1 MRNHF
6 YHKTSA
12 PLKSGYFYLFFI
24 FISFFIAFVSVYIIV
39 VIFTRRFIRSIFF
52 YIVVF
57 HIVSHFFSVIDTF
70 IFHVVCLHIFSP
82 VISVID
88 KFIFHIIIFRSDIL
102 LIGWIFFIWL
112 IRCWLFRRCTTRSK
126 KHTRKQY
133 SYYFSPHIFSLLFP
147 CFTVSL
153 TSFWRHMLF
162 CTAFPSFFH
171 KKST

>member
-1 MRNHF
+1 M
-6 YHKTSA
+6 TSENIIRTSITINA
-12 PLKSGYFYLFFI
+12 KSLFSIKHPPSLKSGYFYLFFI

-39 VIFTRRFIRSIFF
+39 VIFTRRFIRSVFF
-52 YIVVF
+52 HLVVF
-57 HIVSHFFSVIDTF
+57 HIVS
-70 IFHVVCLHIFSP
+70 L
-82 VISVID
+82 VISVIS
-88 KFIFHIIIFRSDIL
+88 KFILHIITFRSDIL

-112 IRCWLFRRCTTRSK
+112 IRCWLFRPCTTRSK

-171 KKST
+171 KKAHRHF

>member
-52 YIVVF
+52 HIVVF
-57 HIVSHFFSVIDTF
+57 HIVSH
-70 IFHVVCLHIFSP
+70 
-82 VISVID
+82 VISVIE

-171 KKST
+171 KKKHI